1 MNNSPLVTIAIPFYN
16 SEYYLSHAIKSV
28 LAQSYQNFE
37 LILVDDGSK
46 DNSLDIAKDFARQDS
61 RIRVISDGIN
71 KKLPA
76 RLNQIITEAQG
87 EYIARMD
94 ADDVI
99 SPKRLEIQLAVLEEK
114 SNIDLVSTGILSLKN
129 DLSLVGYR
137 GTPSDKEI
145 TLNDAIMGTTGII
158 HASVMARTKWWR
170 RNLYN
175 INNKLAED
183 YELWLKAFL
192 ANDLKVAFIEKPL
205 YYYREDLNIQLN
217 KLLTAYNSQIN
228 IIQSLP
234 SDLLPNS
241 TKKKFLNKFR
251 IKKLLVRAIFLVGKD
266 SLLHRRRADESKN
279 AVYQSQ
285 LTDEL
290 NIIMNAKMK

>member
-1 MNNSPLVTIAIPFYN
+1 MITVGIPFYN
-16 SEYYLSHAIKSV
+16 AEDFLAEAIKSV
-28 LAQSYQNFE
+28 LAQTYQSWE

-46 DNSLDIAKDFARQDS
+46 DNSLMIAKDFEKQDS

-76 RLNQIITEAQG
+76 RLNQIISEAKG

-99 SPKRLEIQLAVLEEK
+99 SPKRLEMQLTVLEEE

-129 DLSLVGYR
+129 DLSLIGYR

-158 HASVMARTKWWR
+158 HASLMARTKWWR

-183 YELWLKAFL
+183 HELWLKAFL

-205 YYYREDLNIQLN
+205 YYYREDLNIQLD

-234 SDLLPNS
+234 SDLLS
-241 TKKKFLNKFR
+241 DSVKKNFLNKFR
-251 IKKLLVRAIFLVGKD
+251 IKKLLVRAIFLIGKD
-266 SLLHRRRADESKN
+266 SLLHKRRADKGRN
-279 AVYQSQ
+279 IFYQSQ
-285 LTDEL
+285 LDEDL
-290 NIIMNAKMK
+290 NVIMNFKMK

>member
-1 MNNSPLVTIAIPFYN
+1 MITVGIPFYN
-16 SEYYLSHAIKSV
+16 AELYLADAIKSV
-28 LAQSYQNFE
+28 MAQTYQNWE

-46 DNSLDIAKDFARQDS
+46 DNSLMIAKDFEKQDS

-76 RLNQIITEAQG
+76 RLNQIISEAKG

-99 SPKRLEIQLAVLEEK
+99 SPKRLEMQLTVLEEE

-129 DLSLVGYR
+129 DLSLIGYR

-158 HASVMARTKWWR
+158 HASLMARTKWWR

-183 YELWLKAFL
+183 HELWLKAFL

-205 YYYREDLNIQLN
+205 YYYREDLNIQLD

-234 SDLLPNS
+234 SDLLS
-241 TKKKFLNKFR
+241 DSVKKNFLNKFR
-251 IKKLLVRAIFLVGKD
+251 IKKLLVRAIFLIGKD
-266 SLLHRRRADESKN
+266 SLLHKRRADKGRN
-279 AVYQSQ
+279 IFYQSQ
-285 LTDEL
+285 LDEDL
-290 NIIMNAKMK
+290 NVIMNFKMK